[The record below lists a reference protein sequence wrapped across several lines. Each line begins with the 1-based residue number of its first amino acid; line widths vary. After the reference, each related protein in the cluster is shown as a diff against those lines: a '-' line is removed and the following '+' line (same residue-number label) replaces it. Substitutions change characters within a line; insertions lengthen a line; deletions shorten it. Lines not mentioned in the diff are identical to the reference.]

1 MATLTDEE
9 RLQARAAFNQ
19 LNNAERN
26 AIGITKADLAAAVAA
41 IDSFFDTNAAAI
53 NNAIPQPARTALTTR
68 QKAILVT
75 AVIRKRYG
83 A

>member
-1 MATLTDEE
+1 MAVLTDEE
-9 RLQARAAFNQ
+9 RLQVRAAFNQ

-53 NNAIPQPARTALTTR
+53 NQAIPQPARAALTTR

>member
-1 MATLTDEE
+1 MAILTDEE
-9 RLQARAAFNQ
+9 RLQVRAVFNQ

-26 AIGITKADLAAAVAA
+26 AIGITKADLAAAAAA

-53 NNAIPQPARTALTTR
+53 NQAIPQPARAALTTR

>member
-1 MATLTDEE
+1 MAILTDEE
-9 RLQARAAFNQ
+9 RLQVRAAFNQ

-53 NNAIPQPARTALTTR
+53 NQAIPQPARAALTTR